1 VYLTDIGFYM
11 YINYTL
17 EKTKAVFFIIVK
29 NNKMKFKY
37 LYYTIIV
44 KSIASNL
51 LFIFTVR
58 KITRSKIPELL
69 LYKLCWYL

>member
-1 VYLTDIGFYM
+1 M

-51 LFIFTVR
+51 LFIFIVS
-58 KITRSKIPELL
+58 KITRSKIPALL